1 MADFTDDDED
11 DDLVTETGE
20 PSSSRRTPKSSA
32 GVLAAIKK
40 AERSFNGWQGTCDRI
55 DAVYSRS
62 EDLGGAEGY
71 VGTDNWSDPDYDLFW
86 ASMEIMKP
94 AIYARPPEPVVSP
107 QFKDRRPLQ
116 NTTAEML
123 ERTVKSAFDRT
134 DLDEGMIGTRDDLIF
149 YNRGQLWLTY
159 ETDEKGGGQRVCV
172 EHLDRKDFVHT
183 AARKWSEVP
192 LAARRAWMTRK
203 EMRKRFQKHSGDA
216 YKDATL
222 SSGDGEEKENRGKA
236 GVWEAWDKTRNRV
249 YWVCEGVSVMLDED
263 APHLKL
269 RGFFPCPRPAYGTLK
284 RRTLLPVP
292 DYTRY
297 AGHFAKINS
306 LTRRIYALL
315 DMVRMKGLIAAGGDV
330 GDAVEQAL
338 KDDANAALLIP
349 VPAAALIQ
357 GASAGFVQWMPLEQI
372 AAAITGLIEA
382 RRELF
387 SDYDRLSG
395 ISDIMRGETEAD
407 ETLGAQQLKSQYGSV
422 RVREKCKELQ
432 RIACD
437 ITKIAS
443 EIMAEN
449 FSQETFLEM
458 SQMEIPTK
466 ADIEKRIKAIE
477 KAAEGELKSLM
488 KKAEEMA
495 GQAQQGSEQVDPAQ
509 AKQQFEQAQQQIIQ
523 KYSARLKLEEE
534 AVPIEDV
541 MKLLRDDKAR
551 GFAFEI
557 ETDSTILQDEAQE
570 KATRNEF
577 LTVFS
582 GATQGLIGLASMGE
596 EAAKLAGGVMKFTLQ
611 PYRVG
616 RELNG
621 LIDDFIDAAPQ
632 MAAQAQGGEGGDELA
647 EAQKM
652 LAEAEMAKAK
662 AQTMQVEA
670 NAARDSAEVQRK
682 MGELQAKTAKDQ
694 QDSQLKIGQL
704 QLSMRQQEQDFAAK
718 LALTEAQVN
727 KLQADTAKILNSIGL
742 DVRKQNLE
750 EYKTETDVALKASGQ
765 AQQAE
770 DSARNAEMAERGE
783 MRADRQQVVGEE
795 QSARSEERADRQQE
809 FSERSGERQMTL
821 AERQAERES
830 VDG

>member
-1 MADFTDDDED
+1 MADFIDDEEE
-11 DDLVTETGE
+11 DDLVVQTGE
-20 PSSSRRTPKSSA
+20 PSSGRQPKSSA
-32 GVLAAIKK
+32 GVLAALKK
-40 AERSFNGWQGTCDRI
+40 AERTFNGWQGTCDHI
-55 DAVYSRS
+55 DDVYSLS
-62 EDLGGAEGY
+62 DGLGGAAGY
-71 VGTDNWSDPDYDLFW
+71 VGSDSWSDPDYDLFW

-134 DLDEGMIGTRDDLIF
+134 DLDEGMIGARDDLIF

-192 LAARRAWMTRK
+192 LVARRAWMTRK
-203 EMRKRFQKHSGDA
+203 EMRKRFHEHSGDA
-216 YKDATL
+216 YKDANL
-222 SSGDGEEKENRGKA
+222 SSGDGEESENKGKA
-236 GVWEAWDKTRNRV
+236 GVWEVWDKARNRV
-249 YWVCEGVSVMLDED
+249 YWVCEGVSVILDEGE
-263 APHLKL
+263 PHLKL

-297 AGHFAKINS
+297 AGHFMKINS

-315 DMVRMKGLIAAGGDV
+315 DMVRMKGLIPAGGDI
-330 GDAVEQAL
+330 GDAVEQAM
-338 KDDANAALLIP
+338 KDDQNSALLIP
-349 VPAAALIQ
+349 VPAAALIS
-357 GASAGFVQWMPLEQI
+357 GSAGGFVQWMPLEQI

-395 ISDIMRGETEAD
+395 ISDIMRGETEAG

-422 RVREKCKELQ
+422 RVREKCAELQ
-432 RIACD
+432 RIARD

-449 FSQETFLEM
+449 FSKETFLEM

-477 KAAEGELKSLM
+477 KAAEAELKSLM

-495 GQAQQGSEQVDPAQ
+495 AQAQAKGEQVDPAQ

-570 KATRNEF
+570 KASRNEF

-582 GATQGLIGLASMGE
+582 GALQGLTGLSAMGE
-596 EAAKLAGGVMKFTLQ
+596 EGAALAGGVLKFTLQ

-616 RELNG
+616 RDLNA
-621 LIDDFIDAAPQ
+621 LIDDFIDAAPE
-632 MAAQAQGGEGGDELA
+632 MAA
-647 EAQKM
+647 
-652 LAEAEMAKAK
+652 
-662 AQTMQVEA
+662 
-670 NAARDSAEVQRK
+670 
-682 MGELQAKTAKDQ
+682 
-694 QDSQLKIGQL
+694 
-704 QLSMRQQEQDFAAK
+704 
-718 LALTEAQVN
+718 
-727 KLQADTAKILNSIGL
+727 
-742 DVRKQNLE
+742 
-750 EYKTETDVALKASGQ
+750 
-765 AQQAE
+765 
-770 DSARNAEMAERGE
+770 
-783 MRADRQQVVGEE
+783 
-795 QSARSEERADRQQE
+795 
-809 FSERSGERQMTL
+809 
-821 AERQAERES
+821 
-830 VDG
+830 